1 MSKHP
6 HHHAYP
12 AGSTDLATA
21 SLLTVWSSL
30 GDYQNDIVLVGG
42 LVPKFLC
49 NNPPDALPAVTMD
62 VDLGIALGASGGQ
75 YGTLSSHLQGVGFK
89 RDGTRF
95 RRDLKGLTIFV
106 DFLTEAEKPDQ
117 SSAMVDDVPVSS
129 FPGINRALALHR
141 TVSVTGTDVFGGK
154 QTCPIKVCEVGPFLV
169 LKLNAFAHRQQP
181 KDAFDVYK
189 TVVHYDGGTAEAA
202 KGFQAEAR
210 LNSGFRVAS
219 DTLGTHFNTIDG
231 GGPTLC
237 AEFMIGG
244 LQGQMPAADFDI
256 RRDQIREEMVGV
268 ADLLGRE

>member
-12 AGSTDLATA
+12 EDSTSLATA

-42 LVPKFLC
+42 LVPKFIC

-89 RDGTRF
+89 RDGLRF

-106 DFLTEAEKPDQ
+106 DFLTEAEKSGQ
-117 SSAMVDDVPVSS
+117 TSAMVDDVAVSS

-141 TVSVTGTDVFGGK
+141 TVSVTGKDVFGGQ
-154 QTCPIKVCEVGPFLV
+154 QTCPVKVCEVGPFLV
-169 LKLNAFAHRQQP
+169 LKLNAFVHRQQP

-189 TVVHYDGGTAEAA
+189 TVLHFDGGVAEAA
-202 KGFQAEAR
+202 KGFRAESDI
-210 LNSGFRVAS
+210 NSGFRVAS
-219 DTLGTHFNTIDG
+219 ETLRTHFSNIDG
-231 GGPTLC
+231 SGPTRC

-244 LQGQMPAADFDI
+244 LQGQMPVGDFDI

-268 ADLLGRE
+268 AELLGHK